1 VLEGSMILENDT
13 NNIFHLKSGDAFVI
27 PPKMV
32 TRYSNI
38 SDNLELL
45 EVSLPGEFK
54 TEIIRKF
61 NT

>member
-1 VLEGSMILENDT
+1 MTLENDT
-13 NNIFHLKSGDAFVI
+13 SNIFHLKSGDAFVI
-27 PPKMV
+27 PPQMV

-54 TEIIRKF
+54 TEIIR
-61 NT
+61 